1 MTYENYENNEL
12 KTRYFRFFIT
22 NPSSSAS
29 GANGGF
35 IDSMKPQDYTDF
47 DPTAGTLEKNECK
60 ARGYLRWINLS
71 MVLSQFGVS
80 YLEVNSLDGA
90 NALTA
95 PTKIVFTMGFEQA
108 DKMYAKDTEGTEY
121 KDIDALKYYVGIA
134 LKNQYKGIVEV
145 WNPTPDSQGKNPSG
159 MPLGLTTP
167 MLTAAALLDKDASID
182 SCVTIQEITEDTV
195 TLIALSKKEPSV
207 AQEDDKYFNTKDNK
221 IYTWDGSSLK
231 WGNPEDPDSDV
242 LYIDN
247 SGIKYY
253 WKDDEMVKDSED
265 TSDTF

>member
-1 MTYENYENNEL
+1 MTYTNNEL

-22 NPSSSAS
+22 NLNTSAT
-29 GANGGF
+29 GNAGGF

-47 DPTAGTLEKNECK
+47 DSTAGTLAKNEDK

-71 MVLSQFGVS
+71 IALSQFGAS

-108 DKMYAKDTEGTEY
+108 DKMYAKDDEGNEY
-121 KDIDALKYYVGIA
+121 KDIDALKYYVGVA

-145 WNPTPDSQGKNPSG
+145 WNPTPDTQGKNPSG
-159 MPLGLTTP
+159 MPMGLTTP
-167 MLTAAALLDKDASID
+167 MLTASALIEKSASID
-182 SCVTIQEITEDTV
+182 GCVTIQEITEDTV
-195 TLIALSKKEPSV
+195 TLVSLSSKEPSV
-207 AQEDDKYFNTKDNK
+207 AQEDDKYYNTKDKK
-221 IYTWDGSSLK
+221 IYTWNGDTLK
-231 WGNPEDPDSDV
+231 WGDAEDPESDV

-247 SGIKYY
+247 AGVKYY
-253 WKDDEMVKDSED
+253 WKNEEMVKDSPD